1 MAVDV
6 GKFYI
11 SFGIDASSFTEEM
24 VRAEAVA
31 SGSARNIKD
40 KLASLADSLN
50 ALRSEAKQVR
60 EQLSTVGNFNVR
72 GSESLDKLHDVLF
85 GVREAG
91 AATDKT
97 LDDLSLRFEDASRGA
112 RSYVQA
118 LDRIASDKT
127 AAQSVRDLARALSDE
142 AKEAN
147 ADAAALQK
155 RAAAIESQIA
165 SQTKTFGSTLRQ
177 AKKQEEPEKH
187 TVPENAAASAF
198 VRGAEG
204 TLSVR
209 AGERFLTS
217 TLGLGGALQS
227 IFPVV
232 GGLAMVDIF
241 TNLIDKTQEWH
252 EKLQQFQDAPKL
264 IASAFQQSNAE
275 FRIGNEELDLMNAK
289 LENDIAVLQGKPR
302 NSLKE
307 AIAEAT
313 LEADKLAEAL
323 NKDLEALYKLLQ
335 ENDVSVLA
343 RILGNQ
349 AGTADIKRLIGGD
362 TGVGGVRD
370 QLATISDEATQKRAA
385 VPVGT
390 TKEAQQTT
398 KAALDS
404 INAEERARTEKVLV
418 DALKAVNAELDKSVS
433 LENKRKAAAN
443 RPIPPP
449 DTSGNVLGRAVTNAQ
464 TDQQNR
470 VVNSERRIAELR
482 GVRTRLTEELTRSRL
497 TATNIED
504 RATKSGLEEGKS
516 ADSLNEPFRNK
527 INELSGELQKLQA
540 SLNAVG
546 QTQTAQILAKGFG
559 DAQAEVA
566 RLNNELAKH
575 HQALTLDQQVQ
586 ILTAYDEIEA
596 TKAEESFQQKFT
608 QTTNSITE
616 RINSLRTLSAAVG
629 EGYAAQRRATVE
641 NQLAQEFSAEYRDPA
656 LLRRRQPQIQQRRAQ
671 LSTEFD
677 QQQSLQNTQTL
688 DKLSDQVSLEN
699 ALAAAE
705 LQGSEAVRQVTL
717 ADRAANLEKDRGV
730 EAGRQLAQSE
740 RVLSDAQV
748 RRRTTQAVEQLEQE
762 IAATNNLTA
771 AQSRGAEAVRQA
783 QVENRI
789 TEIRRSMP
797 AGPEQDRQIQDVRS
811 RSAAQH
817 QQEIVTNAVQAG
829 NAFKDQLTSLNE
841 QIGYLER
848 IKVSHQGT
856 LETEISLK
864 SLEQQ
869 RVDLIARQSL
879 IFGDAR
885 DGMRAFFSE
894 MATGT
899 QSAAQQVH
907 DTLGQA
913 FESLNDTL
921 ARLVSGQKVSW
932 ASFFQGIS
940 ANLAKM
946 ALHNI
951 EAQISAKLF
960 PPANPQQPGQT
971 IPQQGTFGTIRQGIG
986 GLIRGSSQPQPWDEK
1001 IHLANPSLTGRTR
1014 DGQTPG
1020 TALFVTGISSQPSSA
1035 APNLPVIPALPA
1047 NGQQLSQIPSI
1058 VRTSEQTRGVA
1069 PGASL
1074 GDILTRLPS
1083 GLIRRQKRASL
1094 NSEDISNLGDFA
1106 TSELSQLAG
1115 LAFGG
1120 FRARGG
1126 TVSEDQWH
1134 IVGEKGPELFI
1145 PAADGAIV
1153 PNHKLSS
1160 FGAIG
1165 RESQGTPEIR
1175 AHGRIHQIPKVLANN
1190 PNKTAPP
1197 EPSNFAGF
1205 RAVGGDVSGDS
1216 TYVVGEQ
1223 GREIFIPGSKGRVIP
1238 NKQLKWLAHLF
1249 EDSKHQKRSN
1259 PSSVQVPDANAE
1271 AEKETVA
1278 NEVSLAH
1285 KTPHAFNRT
1294 KTASKLSDVS
1304 LANKPAGNQ
1313 WADVIGFA
1321 QLGLKTLSAA
1331 SSSSGEGG
1339 SDTAGDLGSSEAGSA
1354 GSSSGLDLNEN
1365 YNLTRLD
1372 SGLILREP
1380 KQFADLNAED
1390 QANLGD
1396 FQNSELR
1403 QLDNSSEGT
1412 YPDLGMQQ
1420 SGGVLSGPSG
1430 GSGESNGNGAL
1441 NLGLLGASVGL
1452 GIIQMIMNRPKD
1464 HHHKV
1469 GHSYSIPN
1477 FNGAYAEGGDVKGG
1491 MTHLVGEKGP
1501 ELFVPKADGRIIPHD
1516 KLNSFRQF
1524 SESGTNQGVSKL
1536 AAVSAAKPFAG
1547 YRALGGAVDAGSPYV
1562 VGEQGSEL
1570 WTSSS
1575 AISDSIA
1582 PNGGIGSPSGSGGI
1596 TIYQDN
1602 RGSDPALMEQKTR
1615 QGLQAVH
1622 KASVRTSFQSWQE
1635 YQKRTP
1641 QTK

>member
-40 KLASLADSLN
+40 KLASLAGSLN

-127 AAQSVRDLARALSDE
+127 ASQSVRDLARALSDE

-155 RAAAIESQIA
+155 RATALERQIA
-165 SQTKTFGSTLRQ
+165 SQSRAFGSSLRQ
-177 AKKQEEPEKH
+177 AGREQNKPAAPAAQDESH
-187 TVPENAAASAF
+187 GVPPQAAASAA
-198 VRGAEG
+198 VRALSG
-204 TLSVR
+204 TASVR
-209 AGERFLTS
+209 AGERFLTD
-217 TLGLGGALQS
+217 TLGLGGALQGA
-227 IFPVV
+227 FPLI
-232 GGLAMVDIF
+232 GGAAILTEMVSRGEQLYETF
-241 TNLIDKTQEWH
+241 T
-252 EKLQQFQDAPKL
+252 KLQEAPARL
-264 IASAFQQSNAE
+264 AQE
-275 FRIGNEELDLMNAK
+275 FRQLNAPLQEENDQLDLANAK
-289 LENDIAVLQGKPR
+289 LENELAKLSGRPQ

-307 AIAEAT
+307 AIFEAR
-313 LEADKLAEAL
+313 LEVDKLADSLDKAFDDLQKLLSKNEVGFFRNLLTGQAQT
-323 NKDLEALYKLLQ
+323 KDLTKEFGGGEGGDFLGTGFPGRVQQIVDRGQADLAKINPGTTEAEKKAAVDAKNVINTRIRNELEREYGAELGKVNIELEQARKLQAQTTPQLKNPTVPFVGQSELGQRAAQEFKRGDYGTAALHELSAVVPVVGPGLTALTDATVGKLLPAPQ
-335 ENDVSVLA
+335 QQ
-343 RILGNQ
+343 RILELQ
-349 AGTADIKRLIGGD
+349 AVQRRL
-362 TGVGGVRD
+362 V
-370 QLATISDEATQKRAA
+370 
-385 VPVGT
+385 
-390 TKEAQQTT
+390 AQQAQVGKRFRNEDLT
-398 KAALDS
+398 AQV
-404 INAEERARTEKVLV
+404 EEKRVGEYSAGLTRPYT
-418 DALKAVNAELDKSVS
+418 DK
-433 LENKRKAAAN
+433 
-443 RPIPPP
+443 
-449 DTSGNVLGRAVTNAQ
+449 
-464 TDQQNR
+464 
-470 VVNSERRIAELR
+470 IAELR
-482 GVRTRLTEELTRSRL
+482 TQLGGLQSEL
-497 TATNIED
+497 AAI
-504 RATKSGLEEGKS
+504 GL
-516 ADSLNEPFRNK
+516 NPT
-527 INELSGELQKLQA
+527 GE
-540 SLNAVG
+540 
-546 QTQTAQILAKGFG
+546 ILAKSFAK
-559 DAQAEVA
+559 AQQEATK
-566 RLNNELAKH
+566 LNDELAKH
-575 HQALTLDQQVQ
+575 HQSLTLDQEVEIQTVNDQ
-586 ILTAYDEIEA
+586 IALT
-596 TKAEESFQQKFT
+596 TAEKEFRSRFE
-608 QTTNSITE
+608 QTTTSIST
-616 RINSLRTLSAAVG
+616 RINALRTLSTAVG
-629 EGYAAQRRATVE
+629 QGYAAQRGATVE
-641 NQLAQEFSAEYRDPA
+641 NQLSQEFSAEYRDPE
-656 LLRRRQPQIQQRRAQ
+656 LLRRRQPQIQQRRVQ

-717 ADRAANLEKDRGV
+717 ADRAANLEKDRGI

-740 RVLSDAQV
+740 RALSDAQV

-789 TEIRRSMP
+789 TEIRRSTP

-811 RSAAQH
+811 QAAAQH

-856 LETEISLK
+856 LVTEISLK

-879 IFGDAR
+879 IFGNAR

-951 EAQISAKLF
+951 EAQIAAKLF
-960 PPANPQQPGQT
+960 PPANPQLAGQT
-971 IPQQGTFGTIRQGIG
+971 TPPQGHFGTIRQGIG

-1035 APNLPVIPALPA
+1035 APTLPVIPALPA
-1047 NGQQLSQIPSI
+1047 NGPQLSQIPSI
-1058 VRTSEQTRGVA
+1058 VRTSEETRGVA
-1069 PGASL
+1069 PGGNA

-1083 GLIRRQKRASL
+1083 GLIQRQSANGGTKPSL
-1094 NSEDISNLGDFA
+1094 GGNADLNAGDLANLGDFA
-1106 TSELSQLAG
+1106 PSEIGQLAKSGTVGSSIGGANAAAGPVSG
-1115 LAFGG
+1115 LASTLGRALGKPGASGILKTLLSAFGG
-1120 FRARGG
+1120 FRETGG
-1126 TVSEDQWH
+1126 PVNGGEWH
-1134 IVGEKGPELFI
+1134 
-1145 PAADGAIV
+1145 
-1153 PNHKLSS
+1153 
-1160 FGAIG
+1160 
-1165 RESQGTPEIR
+1165 
-1175 AHGRIHQIPKVLANN
+1175 
-1190 PNKTAPP
+1190 
-1197 EPSNFAGF
+1197 
-1205 RAVGGDVSGDS
+1205 
-1216 TYVVGEQ
+1216 VVGEDGPEVFVPDSGGQ
-1223 GREIFIPGSKGRVIP
+1223 ILP
-1238 NKQLKWLAHLF
+1238 NKQLKWL
-1249 EDSKHQKRSN
+1249 SKLLHHQNK
-1259 PSSVQVPDANAE
+1259 AE
-1271 AEKETVA
+1271 AAAEKETLQNTLTLVQ
-1278 NEVSLAH
+1278 
-1285 KTPHAFNRT
+1285 KTPRAFNRT
-1294 KTASKLSDVS
+1294 RSASQFRDVS
-1304 LANKPAGNQ
+1304 LPNTPAGNQ
-1313 WADVIGFA
+1313 WADFVEFA
-1321 QLGLKTLSAA
+1321 QFGVKTLSAISKSGGGSGGGGSSTGSFGE
-1331 SSSSGEGG
+1331 SSSS
-1339 SDTAGDLGSSEAGSA
+1339 ASSRP
-1354 GSSSGLDLNEN
+1354 DPNEN

-1380 KQFADLNAED
+1380 KQFADLSAED
-1390 QANLGD
+1390 HANLGD
-1396 FQNSELR
+1396 FQNSELG

-1464 HHHKV
+1464 HHHKA

-1491 MTHLVGEKGP
+1491 MTHLVGEQGP
-1501 ELFVPKADGRIIPHD
+1501 ELFVPKADGMIIPHD

-1524 SESGTNQGVSKL
+1524 SDNGTSQGVSKL
-1536 AAVSAAKPFAG
+1536 AAISAAKPFAG